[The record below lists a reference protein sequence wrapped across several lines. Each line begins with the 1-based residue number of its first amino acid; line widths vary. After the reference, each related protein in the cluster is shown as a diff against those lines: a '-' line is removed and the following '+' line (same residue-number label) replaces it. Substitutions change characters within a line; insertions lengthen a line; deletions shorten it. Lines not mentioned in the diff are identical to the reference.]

1 VRGAALLLAAGLA
14 AGCTK
19 GSPPVLE
26 GDEKL
31 RAKLQAEKDRNDG
44 KAMPRE
50 RPIDPSR
57 HEALAASATEQADS
71 AELALPPY
79 PSASDGKALVKL
91 ERLSLVKSVSGPKA
105 SVATDE
111 NFLVLQLQLT
121 GAGGT
126 VVDLSAAELVQGE
139 TRIALARDAQVV
151 SGQRELTKSL
161 PPSGSASLSLY
172 FEVPSAPAA
181 PVNLVWKAS
190 NGKEASLPVH

>member
-1 VRGAALLLAAGLA
+1 VRGAWLILAAGLLV
-14 AGCTK
+14 GCPQ
-19 GSPPVLE
+19 GSPPIPR
-26 GDEKL
+26 GDERL
-31 RAKLQAEKDRNDG
+31 NAKLQAEKDRNDV

-50 RPIDPSR
+50 RPIDPAR
-57 HEALAASATEQADS
+57 HEALAANATAQADS

-121 GAGGT
+121 GAGGA

-139 TRIALARDAQVV
+139 TRLALARDAQVV
-151 SGQRELTKSL
+151 SGQRELKKSL
-161 PPSGSASLSLY
+161 PPSGSTSVVLY
-172 FEVPSAPAA
+172 FEVPSAPGA
-181 PVNLVWKAS
+181 PVNLVWKTS
-190 NGKEASLPVH
+190 DGKDASLPVH